1 MTLSVVNCRMGSRT
15 EVTEVTEVTEGTE
28 DTEGFFGCSL
38 VSSEEAL
45 VGL

>member
-15 EVTEVTEVTEGTE
+15 EVTEGTEGTE